1 MKIARSLAEAQI
13 SASSVVTIGNFD
25 GLHRGHR
32 SILERVRERASE
44 LGTISAAI
52 AFDPHPLR
60 YLAPD
65 RAPRLIAT
73 LDQKIRL
80 IADIGID
87 LLLVQDFN
95 DHFSRLSPKEFIYTY
110 LINHF
115 RAQAVCVG
123 HNFRFGHQHAGD
135 VDTLSRW
142 RDHYEVIEVPPV
154 AAGRDFVSSSR
165 IRRALTDGDVR
176 AARRMLGRCYE
187 IEGTIVSGSGRG
199 GSETVP
205 TLNLEPQNELVPG
218 NGVYVTR
225 IALDGGSFLQGVTN
239 VGMRPTFGGKDRTIE
254 THVLDGIVSGTGVG
268 GRLRF
273 LKRLRDERRFSSAGD
288 LLSQIQADVATA
300 RKFFR
305 RFDDDLCGAVGN
317 GETSLSARENVG

>member
-1 MKIARSLAEAQI
+1 MKVVHSLAEAQI
-13 SASSVVTIGNFD
+13 SGSSVVTIGNFD

-32 SILERVRERASE
+32 SILERVRERARE

-52 AFDPHPLR
+52 TFNPHPLR
-60 YLAPD
+60 FLAPD
-65 RAPRLIAT
+65 RAPRPIAT

-80 IADIGID
+80 IADIGIN

-95 DHFSRLSPKEFIYTY
+95 DHFSKLSPKEFIHAY

-123 HNFRFGHQHAGD
+123 HNFRFGHRHAGD
-135 VDTLSRW
+135 VDTLIRW
-142 RDHYEVIEVPPV
+142 RDHYEVIEVAPV
-154 AAGRDFVSSSR
+154 AVGRDFVSSSR
-165 IRRALTDGDVR
+165 IRRTLKDGDVR

-187 IEGTIVSGSGRG
+187 IEGAIASGSGRG
-199 GSETVP
+199 RIETVP
-205 TLNLEPQNELVPG
+205 TLNMESQNELVPG

-254 THVLDGIVSGTGVG
+254 THVLDGVVSGAGQG
-268 GRLRF
+268 SRLRF
-273 LKRLRDERRFSSAGD
+273 LKRLRDEKKFSSAED
-288 LLSQIQADVATA
+288 LLGQIQVDVATA

-305 RFDDDLCGAVGN
+305 RFDDDQCGAVGN
-317 GETSLSARENVG
+317 GETSFSARQNVG